1 MSLPLRTRRG
11 GCKILRRIS
20 IRNKNIYQGKQIC
33 LLTGSIIYVVT
44 LTSWTT
50 LPDQVGLWFFLWFPL
65 VLPWLK
71 PSSYS
76 ITSWWLGARYVLIRM
91 KKMTDKWCSD
101 NENLLIIMWIC
112 ITNTTNYAS
121 LPTLITWGPST
132 ALSCSWKR
140 ASIDHVNNWR
150 EVLLLFFS

>member
-1 MSLPLRTRRG
+1 MGRG

-33 LLTGSIIYVVT
+33 ILTGSIIYVVT

-76 ITSWWLGARYVLIRM
+76 ITSWWLGAQYVLIRM
-91 KKMTDKWCSD
+91 NKMTDKWCWD

-112 ITNTTNYAS
+112 ITNATNYAS

-132 ALSCSWKR
+132 ALSYSWKR
-140 ASIDHVNNWR
+140 ASIDHVNNWP